1 MPTTNPAGTNEE
13 EEEVLQQPILHL
25 HRPIH
30 QVTILWRHLH
40 KAILLQRHLKHRHQQ
55 IAIKSHLW
63 ATSNSQ
69 KRLVICNH
77 HLHKASHQ
85 HQLLLQLLL
94 QPPHQGLHHHW
105 QGVASPIKTA
115 LPLTLFARSGT
126 SASVRLTNPEE

>member
-55 IAIKSHLW
+55 IAIKSHLL

-69 KRLVICNH
+69 RRVVICH
-77 HLHKASHQ
+77 HHPHKASHR
-85 HQLLLQLLL
+85 HQLLLQLQH
-94 QPPHQGLHHHW
+94 QPPHQPLHHLW
-105 QGVASPIKTA
+105 QGVASPTKTV

-126 SASVRLTNPEE
+126 SASVRLTNLEE